1 MNTTTQQDM
10 TTPTTAP
17 AWPALAAIGAGTAAV
32 LTAVGTFWDLTGN
45 ESGSATKDDFYI
57 WLTFNLGVIV
67 VGSALVF
74 GLVVR
79 SATPANAGRRGLILA
94 VVGLLS
100 IGVFWTGL
108 PAILAT
114 GAIACSLVDKRG
126 GRLSR
131 MSQSALAI
139 SVVTLGLAIW
149 MAVAG

>member
-17 AWPALAAIGAGTAAV
+17 AWPALGAIGAGTAAV
-32 LTAVGTFWDLTGN
+32 LTAVGIWDLTGN
-45 ESGSATKDDFYI
+45 ESGNATKDDFYT

-79 SATPANAGRRGLILA
+79 PATPANAGRRGLILA

-100 IGVFWTGL
+100 VAVFWTGL

-149 MAVAG
+149 MAIAG